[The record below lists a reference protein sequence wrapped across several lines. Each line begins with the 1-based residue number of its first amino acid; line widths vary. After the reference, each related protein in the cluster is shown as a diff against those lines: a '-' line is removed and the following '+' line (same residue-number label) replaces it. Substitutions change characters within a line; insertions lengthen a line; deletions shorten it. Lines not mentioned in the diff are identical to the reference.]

1 MASGTSES
9 VVVDSTPHVASAD
22 DEMERVWRTESV
34 SHAISRSRML
44 LPLPLSISTAVTG
57 TEATVEADLEEAAEA
72 AMKALSEEAGVTAIV
87 LTTATTTTTTTPADA
102 DADAASCVI
111 IDRPSVSSSSSVMA
125 AACSAG
131 SRLGLCVG
139 VEAQNSVEMAAA
151 AAAGAKFVL
160 LRSSRQLSTEAEEG
174 HEEGGEGHEGEE
186 EISIASLLVDA
197 AGMRCMSRMPVIPL
211 VRDSR
216 TLDRLVA
223 NHGVAL
229 LMWESTGAAAAAA
242 AAEEEQEGF
251 SLSLGELA
259 EIHRD
264 YGGTLRFICDAATI
278 EEAAAATNAAAAEH
292 GGAAAAAAAA
302 AVLGV
307 RTSWLADQSSTGVGS
322 NNGTSTGMGA
332 AAATEAVISTAALLA
347 PTSVSLS

>member
-1 MASGTSES
+1 
-9 VVVDSTPHVASAD
+9 
-22 DEMERVWRTESV
+22 
-34 SHAISRSRML
+34 ML

-174 HEEGGEGHEGEE
+174 HEEGEGHEEE
-186 EISIASLLVDA
+186 VASLLVDA

>member
-1 MASGTSES
+1 
-9 VVVDSTPHVASAD
+9 
-22 DEMERVWRTESV
+22 
-34 SHAISRSRML
+34 ML

-87 LTTATTTTTTTPADA
+87 LTTTTTTTTTTPADA

-131 SRLGLCVG
+131 NRLGLCVG

-174 HEEGGEGHEGEE
+174 HEGEEGHEEE
-186 EISIASLLVDA
+186 EGEISSIASLLVDA

-332 AAATEAVISTAALLA
+332 AAATEAVISTAARLR
-347 PTSVSLS
+347 PPSVS